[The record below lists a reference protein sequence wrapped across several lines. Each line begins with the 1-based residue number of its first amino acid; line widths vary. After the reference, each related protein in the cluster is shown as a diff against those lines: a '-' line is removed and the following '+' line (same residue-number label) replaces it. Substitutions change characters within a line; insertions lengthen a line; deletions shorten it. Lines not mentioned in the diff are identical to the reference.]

1 MSTYVVGDIQGCY
14 DELQRLL
21 ELVKFSPGSDR
32 LWSVGDMVNRGPRS
46 LETLRLLRSLGSA
59 FTGVLG
65 NHDLHFLA
73 VANHAYTQGKIKTL
87 RPLLDAP
94 DCYDLANWVR
104 HLPLAHYEQMLC
116 SGEQKKVL
124 MVHAGIAP
132 GWLFKQTVAFADEV
146 ATVLRGPGFFDF
158 LRDMY
163 GTQPDTWRPGLHGM
177 ARLRLL
183 TNVLTRIRFCTAAG
197 TLDFS
202 AKGGF
207 GSGPAGY
214 RPWFHFQKQRSD
226 KLLLFGHWA
235 MLNGR
240 TDRSDIQGLDTGC
253 VWGRAMTLLR
263 LEDGQRFQLSCSHLN
278 SAG

>member
-21 ELVKFSPGSDR
+21 EQVRFSPGSDR

-46 LETLRLLRSLGSA
+46 LETLRLLRSLGTA

-73 VANHAYTQGKIKTL
+73 VAKRAYTQGKIKTL

-94 DCYDLANWVR
+94 DCGELAEWVR
-104 HLPLAHYEQMLC
+104 QLPLAHYEQMQC
-116 SGEQKKVL
+116 GEQQKTVL

-132 GWLFKQTVAFADEV
+132 DWLFKQTVMFADEV
-146 ATVLRGPGFFDF
+146 ASALRGPDHFDF

-163 GTQPDTWRPGLHGM
+163 GTQPDTWRPGLQGM

-197 TLDFS
+197 TLDFGTKGS
-202 AKGGF
+202 A
-207 GSGPAGY
+207 SSAPAGY
-214 RPWFHFQKQRSD
+214 RPWFHFQKQRSN

-235 MLNGR
+235 MLNGH
-240 TDRSDIQGLDTGC
+240 TGRSDIQGLDTGC
-253 VWGRAMTLLR
+253 VWGRALTLLR
-263 LEDGQRFQLSCSHLN
+263 LEDGQRFQLSCAHLN